1 MTEDDRKRLRSF
13 KGYVEESYLVEMANA
28 GVLNESDTW
37 PIAGRVVKAVAK
49 GAGKAIKGTVK
60 GLYKGSAWAAKKAI
74 AKVKQ
79 KRAEVKQKEHR
90 KSAAAKMAALRQKS
104 GKVVSA
110 PAKAVG
116 AAKEKRKKKESYDQ
130 YAKERAA
137 KLGKTPEKQDH
148 VEKTKQRMKEPDST
162 KYQHPVTTPT
172 GPGIPKAGK
181 SGIETPSR
189 KRFYNR

>member
-1 MTEDDRKRLRSF
+1 VGNQRLQSF
-13 KGYVEESYLVEMANA
+13 KGYVEESYLAEMVEVGAVEEA
-28 GVLNESDTW
+28 W
-37 PIAGRVVKAVAK
+37 PIAKTAGRALAK
-49 GAGKAIKGTVK
+49 GAGKLIKGTAK

-79 KRAEVKQKEHR
+79 KRTEIKQKEHR
-90 KSAAAKMAALRQKS
+90 KSAAEKMAALRQKS
-104 GKVVSA
+104 GKVASA

-116 AAKEKRKKKESYDQ
+116 AVKQKRKKRESYDQ
-130 YAKERAA
+130 YSKERAA

-172 GPGIPKAGK
+172 GPGIPKSGK

-189 KRFYNR
+189 KRWYNR